1 MPWFD
6 SSKRPLSLCIL
17 GGRLREVRLD
27 FWLAS
32 DIFGGHVFQYND
44 PQSVTL
50 DLEVHEKNLQSC
62 IIRFRKSW
70 LCLEFLN
77 LVIHSCSFFK
87 HCLKI
92 SHTDQLILALILK
105 FGVFLV

>member
-17 GGRLREVRLD
+17 GGRLREVRVD

-50 DLEVHEKNLQSC
+50 DLEVDEKNLQSC

-70 LCLEFLN
+70 FCLEFLN

-105 FGVFLV
+105 FGVF

>member
-17 GGRLREVRLD
+17 GGRLREVRVD

-50 DLEVHEKNLQSC
+50 DLEVDEKNLQSC
-62 IIRFRKSW
+62 IIRYRKS
-70 LCLEFLN
+70 
-77 LVIHSCSFFK
+77 
-87 HCLKI
+87 
-92 SHTDQLILALILK
+92 
-105 FGVFLV
+105 